1 LGKAFL
7 GPRARSLGQRA
18 VLCLLRDGYL
28 RLDATTHREK
38 PSERQF
44 LCVFVCLYFAADCP
58 NTCAY
63 LMLILLLFAL
73 LGAQVCEVG
82 EAVHLSVPPELLARL
97 SGEGGSPP

>member
-1 LGKAFL
+1 MGISGSTQPLTGKSHQNASF
-7 GPRARSLGQRA
+7 
-18 VLCLLRDGYL
+18 
-28 RLDATTHREK
+28 
-38 PSERQF
+38 
-44 LCVFVCLYFAADCP
+44 CVFVCLYFAADCP